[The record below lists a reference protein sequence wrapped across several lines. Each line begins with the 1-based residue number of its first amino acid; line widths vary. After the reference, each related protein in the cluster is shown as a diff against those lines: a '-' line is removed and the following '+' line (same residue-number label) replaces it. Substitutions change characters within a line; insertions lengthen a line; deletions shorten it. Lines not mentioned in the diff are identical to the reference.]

1 MTDNVVRIDLRN
13 VKTSGLKPADIQ
25 NYLSKNTSGLRN
37 FIATQSSASEPYVV
51 YEAYSA
57 DTLSISTEPGTD
69 VSTKI
74 AVSTEFKA
82 LSSED
87 PTFSYKR
94 ESKETILIKASK
106 PYVFAVRTAKLLIRN
121 GVYAL
126 EFTNFVPR
134 EMKTAGGNE
143 QFSTSVLDGYS
154 PIKLEPVKSL
164 I

>member
-1 MTDNVVRIDLRN
+1 
-13 VKTSGLKPADIQ
+13 
-25 NYLSKNTSGLRN
+25 
-37 FIATQSSASEPYVV
+37 
-51 YEAYSA
+51 
-57 DTLSISTEPGTD
+57 
-69 VSTKI
+69 
-74 AVSTEFKA
+74 VSTEFKA

-106 PYVFAVRTAKLLIRN
+106 PYVFAFRTAKLLIRN

-143 QFSTSVLDGYS
+143 QFSTSPVLDGYS
-154 PIKLEPVKSL
+154 PIKLEPVKCL